1 MANKYV
7 IAWAMWGAMPV
18 LEADSGRARVNGKH
32 KGGEICVNDVT
43 NIL

>member
-1 MANKYV
+1 MGYV
-7 IAWAMWGAMPV
+7 GSDAGA
-18 LEADSGRARVNGKH
+18 GGIARVNGKH